1 MSQPNLVVIYVES
14 APASAK
20 FYADLFGRPPVESSP
35 RFAMFA
41 LDSGM
46 MLGVWSRNE
55 VAPAVTAT
63 PGTSELVVMVADGS
77 ALNALLENWRRRGLL
92 IAQELTKNGFW
103 ANIRSTRSRRSS
115 ITCTGAVLML
125 IRLSSSIEPSI
136 KRRGFPP
143 LACLYHTFPQ
153 CNSAVNSVLGCG
165 QLPTFLELVPLTQ
178 TGAATSRRK
187 FAEEECT
194 CRSPRSAPSMRP
206 SRA

>member
-77 ALNALLENWRRRGLL
+77 ALNALLENWRRRGLR
-92 IAQELTKNGFW
+92 IAQEPTKMDFGQTFV
-103 ANIRSTRSRRSS
+103 ALDPDGHRLR
-115 ITCTGAVLML
+115 VLAQ
-125 IRLSSSIEPSI
+125 S
-136 KRRGFPP
+136 
-143 LACLYHTFPQ
+143 
-153 CNSAVNSVLGCG
+153 
-165 QLPTFLELVPLTQ
+165 
-178 TGAATSRRK
+178 
-187 FAEEECT
+187 
-194 CRSPRSAPSMRP
+194 
-206 SRA
+206 